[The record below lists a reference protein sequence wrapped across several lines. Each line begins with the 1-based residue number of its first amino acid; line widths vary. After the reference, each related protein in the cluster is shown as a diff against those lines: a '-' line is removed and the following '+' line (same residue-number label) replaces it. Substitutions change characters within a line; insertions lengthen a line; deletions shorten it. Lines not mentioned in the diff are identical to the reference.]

1 MTANGVI
8 RVPQV
13 DYLNPARHLR
23 SRRSVTTA
31 ASVDFVTSERNERPS
46 VAFGHLTA
54 AQIRAAVLARGA
66 FLPEFEP
73 HNPGEEILFVRRG
86 VGQAPE

>member
-1 MTANGVI
+1 MVLFGFPKWTFSI
-8 RVPQV
+8 LRVT
-13 DYLNPARHLR
+13 LGRGE
-23 SRRSVTTA
+23 SVATA
-31 ASVDFVTSERNERPS
+31 AWVDFVTSERNERPS

-66 FLPEFEP
+66 FLSEFEP
-73 HNPGEEILFVRRG
+73 HNPGEKILFVRRG

>member
-13 DYLNPARHLR
+13 DFLNPA
-23 SRRSVTTA
+23 RSVTTA
-31 ASVDFVTSERNERPS
+31 AWVDFVTSKRNERPS

-54 AQIRAAVLARGA
+54 AEIRAAVLARGA
-66 FLPEFEP
+66 FLSEFEP
-73 HNPGEEILFVRRG
+73 HNPGEKSFLCG
-86 VGQAPE
+86 AG